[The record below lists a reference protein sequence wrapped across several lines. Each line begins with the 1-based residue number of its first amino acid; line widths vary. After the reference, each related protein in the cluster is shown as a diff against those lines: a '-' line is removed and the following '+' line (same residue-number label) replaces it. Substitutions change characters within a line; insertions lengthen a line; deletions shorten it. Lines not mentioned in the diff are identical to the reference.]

1 MPAEPSSQSHA
12 EYCADQVRSY
22 DYHRYFAAT
31 LAPGTVR
38 RGLFALYAFNLE
50 IAATRERVS
59 EALLGQIRLQW
70 WRETLDGIYAGT
82 VRNHAVAEEIAHAVD
97 AFGLARTCFD
107 RMIDG
112 RMFDLEDESPEDAG
126 ALSNYVSATSGALTR
141 LAMDICG
148 HSDRGDDAETVG
160 LYWGLTGLLRASPHH
175 ARQNRVYLPKD
186 MLRSAGVTREAVIE
200 GKAGAA
206 GGVAF
211 TALAGLADGTGAG
224 GIGFPK
230 TARPAVAYAAIAA
243 PYLRRLKRAGYDV
256 YADGLELSRF
266 GGQIRILRSALTGRL

>member
-1 MPAEPSSQSHA
+1 MPAELSSQSHA
-12 EYCADQVRSY
+12 EYCADQARSY

-31 LAPGTVR
+31 FAPDAVR

-59 EALLGQIRLQW
+59 EALLGRIRLQW
-70 WRETLDGIYAGT
+70 WRDTLDGIFAGT
-82 VRNHAVAEEIAHAVD
+82 VRNHAVAEEIAHAVE
-97 AFGLARTCFD
+97 AFGLARSGFD

-112 RMFDLEDESPEDAG
+112 RMFDLEDEPPEDAN

-148 HSDRGDDAETVG
+148 HRDRGEDAETVG

-186 MLRSAGVTREAVIE
+186 ILRSAGITREAVIE

-206 GGVAF
+206 GRTAF
-211 TALAGLADGTGAG
+211 RALAGFADETGAG
-224 GIGFPK
+224 GMRFPK
-230 TARPAVAYAAIAA
+230 RARPGVAYAAVAA
-243 PYLRRLKRAGYDV
+243 PYLRRLERAGYDV

-266 GGQIRILRSALTGRL
+266 GGQIRILRGALSGRL